1 MKIIRLISSRDPV
14 YKEEEEAFLNWWGKT
29 PLGRRKQKAIEVE
42 IEVQQ
47 EKELGKKDKKKGG
60 K

>member
-1 MKIIRLISSRDPV
+1 MNCLISSRDPV
-14 YKEEEEAFLNWWGKT
+14 YKEEEESFDNWWTKT
-29 PLGRRKQKAIEVE
+29 PLGRRKQRAIEME

-47 EKELGKKDKKKGG
+47 EKENGKKDKKKG